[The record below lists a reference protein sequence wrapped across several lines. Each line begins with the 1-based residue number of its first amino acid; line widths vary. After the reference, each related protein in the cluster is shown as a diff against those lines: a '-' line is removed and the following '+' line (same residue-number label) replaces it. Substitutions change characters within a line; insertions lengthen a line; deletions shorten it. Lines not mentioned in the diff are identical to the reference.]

1 MVVVTMAVMSV
12 HISFSLHVLDDP
24 LVVLFSLS
32 ISKILMGG
40 DHVNIKF
47 WCEVI
52 HGVLGWV
59 MMLSFP

>member
-1 MVVVTMAVMSV
+1 MVVVMMAVMSV

-52 HGVLGWV
+52 HGVLG
-59 MMLSFP
+59 